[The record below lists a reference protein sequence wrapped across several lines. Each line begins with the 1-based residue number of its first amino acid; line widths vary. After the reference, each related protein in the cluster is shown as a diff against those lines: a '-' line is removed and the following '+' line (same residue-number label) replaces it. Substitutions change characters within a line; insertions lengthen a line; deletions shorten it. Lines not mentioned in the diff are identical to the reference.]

1 MHACLKSFSQHIGQY
16 SCRANHKILLDFIS
30 GPISYFELFFCCDWK
45 PVFGLLILHATQLGC
60 PDKLERKELPRLRVE
75 RRLTKT
81 ALFQHTCPCLSY
93 YRADQL
99 LVDKTIIW
107 SDLPC
112 LCWGKIVRRVVIIT
126 IVTTSLTIT
135 IAAESGWVEIWIW
148 LQRISG
154 DNIRAVGN
162 VQLDG
167 FSWLEDEMVSADL
180 KMRRFQLIR
189 RWEDLQ
195 WFSDQCTFRR
205 LGLSGRRATIPA
217 QQFQSSSEK
226 FHPFWSFLR
235 HSSRKHC
242 LTEIWKVKAKPFGQQ
257 FLFRMQSFMM
267 QP

>member
-45 PVFGLLILHATQLGC
+45 PVFGLLIVHAAQLGC

-167 FSWLEDEMVSADL
+167 FSCWVDKMVRMISARSGVSDSQAGGPLYLRNIFRTIQLEKCFL
-180 KMRRFQLIR
+180 KL
-189 RWEDLQ
+189 
-195 WFSDQCTFRR
+195 
-205 LGLSGRRATIPA
+205 PA
-217 QQFQSSSEK
+217 IFVQKTLPDRNLKS
-226 FHPFWSFLR
+226 
-235 HSSRKHC
+235 
-242 LTEIWKVKAKPFGQQ
+242 
-257 FLFRMQSFMM
+257 
-267 QP
+267 

>member
-45 PVFGLLILHATQLGC
+45 PVFGLLIVHAAQLGC

-167 FSWLEDEMVSADL
+167 FSCWVDKMFRWSVHVQASRTLRQAGHYTCAIFSEQSNL
-180 KMRRFQLIR
+180 KNI
-189 RWEDLQ
+189 
-195 WFSDQCTFRR
+195 
-205 LGLSGRRATIPA
+205 
-217 QQFQSSSEK
+217 
-226 FHPFWSFLR
+226 FWSFLR
-235 HSSRKHC
+235 YSSRKHC

-267 QP
+267 QPLNVV